1 MGYGYDYACEMFNN
15 IGMIPS
21 IENLGTKAAND
32 VENEV
37 AEDTIR
43 DIFTEVD
50 EEFSDSRKSSEQ
62 SDGEDDSNVIPFRK

>member
-15 IGMIPS
+15 IGMIPH
-21 IENLGTKAAND
+21 IEILGTKAAND

-43 DIFTEVD
+43 DIYTELD
-50 EEFSDSRKSSEQ
+50 EEFSDGRKSSEQ
-62 SDGEDDSNVIPFRK
+62 SGGEDDSNVLPFRK